1 MTQKWE
7 GKSKGPVLGYK
18 IFLFIIR
25 ATHIRIAYFV
35 LYFVAFF
42 YYAFA
47 SSRQHVYYY
56 FKNILGYKG
65 FKLHISAYRNYYI
78 FGQTLMDKFAVLSG
92 IKKPLDVT
100 YDGRHYLEELAKAG
114 KGAIFVSAHV
124 GNWELAGN
132 MLNHLNT
139 KFNVLMYTNEK
150 ESIRNWEEKKL
161 SEKKLN
167 IIPVD
172 NKDMTHIIALHQAF
186 KNGEILVM
194 HADRFVEGAQVK
206 EMDFLGKKAD
216 FPVGPFYLAV
226 KFGVPI
232 CFVGAVKTGVN
243 SCYVFAREPI
253 MVEKVRGEAEIQQ
266 KIQELMELN
275 VNAIESLVKRFPLQ
289 WFNYYQFWNY

>member
-18 IFLFIIR
+18 IFLFIISV
-25 ATHIRIAYFV
+25 THIRIAYFV

-47 SSRQHVYYY
+47 ASRQHVYFY

-65 FKLHISAYRNYYI
+65 LKLHISAYRNYYI

-92 IKKPLDVT
+92 IKKPLNVT
-100 YDGRHYLEELAKAG
+100 YDGKHNLEGLVKAG
-114 KGAIFVSAHV
+114 KGAIFVSAHI

-132 MLNHLNT
+132 MLSHLNT
-139 KFNVLMYTNEK
+139 KLNVLMYSNEK
-150 ESIRNWEEKKL
+150 ESIKNLEEKKL
-161 SEKKLN
+161 SKKLN

-186 KNGEILVM
+186 KNGEILLI
-194 HADRFVEGAQVK
+194 HADRYVEGAQVK

-216 FPVGPFYLAV
+216 FPVGPFYLAA

-232 CFVGAVKTGVN
+232 CFVGAVKTGIN
-243 SCYVFAREPI
+243 SCYVFAKEPI
-253 MVEKVRGEAEIQQ
+253 LVEKVRGEAEIQQ

-289 WFNYYQFWNY
+289 WFNYYQFWKY